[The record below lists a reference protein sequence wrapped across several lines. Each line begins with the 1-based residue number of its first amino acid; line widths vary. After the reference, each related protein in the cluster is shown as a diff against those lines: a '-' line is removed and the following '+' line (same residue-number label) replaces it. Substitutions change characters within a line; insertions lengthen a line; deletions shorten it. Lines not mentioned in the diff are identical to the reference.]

1 MRNQPS
7 VAITIGDPAGVGP
20 EVTVKALSDPEVAS
34 LARWIVVGSR
44 AVTEDAARQF
54 QCELPRSVLWED
66 IGEPRPGEFE
76 IGNVSAKCGAAAVKA
91 IQRAAEMCLDGR
103 ADAMTTAP
111 VNKEAVALSGVPFTG
126 HTEYIAQAT
135 GATESR
141 MLLVNERLAVVHV
154 TTHVALRKACEAT
167 EQRVLRTLELG
178 HEAMV
183 RMGRGEQQIAVCGLN
198 PHAGEHGMF
207 GAEEQQ
213 VVEPAIAA
221 ARVKGIPCSGPY
233 PADTIFLRASNGEFG
248 MVVAMYHDQGH
259 IPMKLLDFSSTVNV
273 SLGLPIIR
281 TSVDHGTAMDI
292 AGRGVADP
300 NNMKA
305 ALKLAARMAGG

>member
-1 MRNQPS
+1 MSNKPS
-7 VAITIGDPAGVGP
+7 VAITVGDPAGVGP
-20 EVTVKALSDPEVAS
+20 EVTVKALADPELAR
-34 LARWIVVGSR
+34 LARWIIVGSR
-44 AVTEDAARQF
+44 PVIEDAARQF
-54 QCELPRSVLWED
+54 GCDIPASVSWED
-66 IGEPRPGEFE
+66 IGEPQPGEFE
-76 IGNVSAKCGAAAVKA
+76 IGKVSATCGAAAVKY
-91 IQRAAEMCLDGR
+91 IQRAAEMCVDGR

-141 MLLVNERLAVVHV
+141 MLLVNDRLAVVHV

-221 ARVKGIPCSGPY
+221 ARAKGIPCSGPY
-233 PADTIFLRASNGEFG
+233 PADTIFLRASSGEFG

-292 AGRGVADP
+292 AGKGIADP

-305 ALKLAARMAGG
+305 ALKLAARMASR

>member
-1 MRNQPS
+1 
-7 VAITIGDPAGVGP
+7 
-20 EVTVKALSDPEVAS
+20 VKALADPELAPLAS
-34 LARWIVVGSR
+34 WIVAGSR
-44 AVTEDAARQF
+44 AVTEGAARQF
-54 QCELPRSVLWED
+54 GCEIPGSVCWED
-66 IGEPRPGEFE
+66 IGEPQPGEFA
-76 IGNVSAKCGAAAVKA
+76 IGQVSAKSGAAAVKY
-91 IQRAAEMCLDGR
+91 IQRAVEMCLDGR

-111 VNKEAVALSGVPFTG
+111 VNKEAVALSGLPFTG
-126 HTEYIAQAT
+126 HTEYIAAAT

-154 TTHVALRKACEAT
+154 TTHVALRRACEAT

-183 RMGRGEQQIAVCGLN
+183 RMGRGEQRIAVCGLN

-207 GAEEQQ
+207 GSEERE

-221 ARVKGIPCSGPY
+221 AQAKSIPCSGPY

-292 AGRGVADP
+292 AGQGVADP
-300 NNMKA
+300 GNMKA
-305 ALKLAARMAGG
+305 ALKLAARMARG